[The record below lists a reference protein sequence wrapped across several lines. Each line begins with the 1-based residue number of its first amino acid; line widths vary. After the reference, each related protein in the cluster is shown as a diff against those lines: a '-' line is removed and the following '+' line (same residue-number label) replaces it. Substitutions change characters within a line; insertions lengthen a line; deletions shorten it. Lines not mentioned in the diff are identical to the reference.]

1 MRIIIK
7 SLRKKKERV
16 LLPPQM
22 PFDLSK
28 EEKG

>member
-1 MRIIIK
+1 MRIISK
-7 SLRKKKERV
+7 SLRKKERV